1 MAAASCERIEEDC
14 SSLIQAADVGD
25 GRARHRLFALFY
37 NELHRMATRELR
49 RNSSMTLTPTTLL
62 HETFLSLS
70 MRDSAE
76 FGDRS
81 RFMAYAARA
90 MRGLIVDYL
99 RRGNAQKRGRA
110 FEITSLPEDS
120 LPAMQNDL
128 EVEQLGKSWLA
139 AITTDQPDIA
149 ESLRQLLEETKG
161 SPYRGFEWFYWQRQ
175 IHLASKTLRG
185 HLASLLSVAARAPA
199 IAHEGVDARND
210 ALAVVCTPAA
220 AR

>member
-1 MAAASCERIEEDC
+1 MAAASCERIEEDL
-14 SSLIQAADVGD
+14 SSLIQAADVGN
-25 GRARHRLFALFY
+25 GRARHRLFAVFY

-76 FGDRS
+76 FDDRS

-99 RRGNAQKRGRA
+99 RRGNAQKRGRE

-120 LPAMQNDL
+120 LPALQSDL
-128 EVEQLGKSWLA
+128 EVEQLHEALDMLSVLDARLA
-139 AITTDQPDIA
+139 ECVDLKFFCGLSFGDIA
-149 ESLRQLLEETKG
+149 QL
-161 SPYRGFEWFYWQRQ
+161 WQVSERTVQ
-175 IHLASKTLRG
+175 RDWDKARLLLNRLISG
-185 HLASLLSVAARAPA
+185 LSVDAPC
-199 IAHEGVDARND
+199 
-210 ALAVVCTPAA
+210 LP
-220 AR
+220 

>member
-1 MAAASCERIEEDC
+1 L

-25 GRARHRLFALFY
+25 GRARHRLFAVFY

-76 FGDRS
+76 FDDRS

-99 RRGNAQKRGRA
+99 RRGNAQKRGRE
-110 FEITSLPEDS
+110 FEITSLPEES
-120 LPAMQNDL
+120 LPALQSDL
-128 EVEQLGKSWLA
+128 EVEQLHEALDMLSVLDARLA
-139 AITTDQPDIA
+139 ECVDLKFFCGLSFGDIA
-149 ESLRQLLEETKG
+149 QL
-161 SPYRGFEWFYWQRQ
+161 WQVSERTVQ
-175 IHLASKTLRG
+175 RDWDKARLLLNRLISG
-185 HLASLLSVAARAPA
+185 LSVDAPC
-199 IAHEGVDARND
+199 
-210 ALAVVCTPAA
+210 LP
-220 AR
+220 